1 MESLKKQTWIKLI
14 HTARRQLGLN
24 DDAYRAILLGAA
36 GIESS
41 KEIASE
47 SQFNEIMQAF
57 KNIGFKYQKKQ
68 EIILPNRASKAQIAY
83 IKRLWD
89 LGSRSKTES
98 GLRQFLRRIGHVD
111 DVNFLTKQQASAVIL
126 ALEDILRKSSKASKE
141 AE

>member
-1 MESLKKQTWIKLI
+1 MDSLKKQTWIKLI
-14 HTARRQLGLN
+14 HTARRQLELD
-24 DDAYRAILLGAA
+24 DDAYKSLLMGAA

-41 KEIASE
+41 KELESE
-47 SQFNEIMQAF
+47 KQFDEIMQAF
-57 KNIGFKYQKKQ
+57 KNLGFKYQKKQ
-68 EIILPNRASKAQIAY
+68 EIILLNRASKAQIAY

-126 ALEDILRKSSKASKE
+126 ALEDMLRKASKE

>member
-14 HTARRQLGLN
+14 HTARRQLGLD

>member
-14 HTARRQLGLN
+14 HTARRQLGL
-24 DDAYRAILLGAA
+24 DDAEYKAILLGAA

-41 KEIASE
+41 KELSSE
-47 SQFNEIMQAF
+47 TQFDEIMKALR
-57 KNIGFKYQKKQ
+57 NLGFRYQKRE

-98 GLRQFLRRIGHVD
+98 SLRQFLRRVGHVD

-126 ALEDILRKSSKASKE
+126 ALEDINKKARE

>member
-1 MESLKKQTWIKLI
+1 MDNLKKQTWIKLI
-14 HTARRQLGLN
+14 HTARRQLAL
-24 DDAYRAILLGAA
+24 DDEAYRTILGAA

-41 KEIASE
+41 KELSSE
-47 SQFNEIMQAF
+47 KQFDEIMQAF
-57 KNIGFKYQKKQ
+57 KNLGFKYQKKK

-126 ALEDILRKSSKASKE
+126 ALEDILKKASKE

>member
-14 HTARRQLGLN
+14 HTARRQLGL
-24 DDAYRAILLGAA
+24 DDAAYKAILLGAA

-41 KEIASE
+41 KELS
-47 SQFNEIMQAF
+47 SKTQFDEIMKAF
-57 KNIGFKYQKKQ
+57 KNLGFRYQKRE

-98 GLRQFLRRIGHVD
+98 SLRQFLRRVGHVD

-126 ALEDILRKSSKASKE
+126 ALEDINKKARE

>member
-14 HTARRQLGLN
+14 HTARRQLGL
-24 DDAYRAILLGAA
+24 DDAEYKAILLGAA

-41 KEIASE
+41 KELSSE
-47 SQFNEIMQAF
+47 TQFDEIMKALR
-57 KNIGFKYQKKQ
+57 NLGFRYQKRE

-98 GLRQFLRRIGHVD
+98 SLRQFLRRVGHVD

-126 ALEDILRKSSKASKE
+126 ALEDINMKARE

>member
-14 HTARRQLGLN
+14 HTARRQLGL
-24 DDAYRAILLGAA
+24 DDAAYKAILLGAA

-41 KEIASE
+41 KELVSE

-57 KNIGFKYQKKQ
+57 KNLGFKYQKKQ

-89 LGSRSKTES
+89 LGSRSRTES

-126 ALEDILRKSSKASKE
+126 ALEDMLRKASKE